1 MARCV
6 PSTGQWCDRLGQPAL
21 PVGFSRLAD
30 LNRPDF
36 VLFDLDRGQAS
47 FADVVA
53 VAKALQAA
61 LQAEGRKAFVKTS
74 GKTGLHV
81 FAPWQRQADYA
92 EAPAWTLGMAH

>member
-1 MARCV
+1 
-6 PSTGQWCDRLGQPAL
+6 
-21 PVGFSRLAD
+21 
-30 LNRPDF
+30 

-53 VAKALQAA
+53 VAKA

-92 EAPAWTLGMAH
+92 EAPAWTLGMAQ